1 MHISIVGAPSSG
13 KTMLFRALSGSYE
26 GGVANGA
33 SLVTIDVPDERL
45 DLLTK
50 MFNPRKTVYSRIE
63 LADTV
68 AIREGELKNETLDA
82 KSLQQIRNS
91 DALLVVLRHFDN
103 GQPVNPVKEYKDIES
118 EFILADMGQIEA
130 RLERIQKQNGNK
142 AQSLLDQE
150 QKLLQQCL
158 THLENA
164 EPLSTLSLTDEE
176 KKRLRGFLFLSL
188 KPIMIVINCDE
199 QNVPEADTIAANLKT
214 ALPAE
219 HLPVLAGCARLEAEL
234 ASMPPHEQAE
244 FMSEYS
250 IKESIRGRVIQLAR
264 DTLGL
269 ISFLTVGD
277 DECRAWPIRRG
288 MSAQDAAGTIHT
300 DFYQKFIRA
309 ETVSYDD
316 FVRLG
321 GFAGCKKA
329 GVWRL
334 EGKTYVVQDGDILSI
349 RAGA

>member
-1 MHISIVGAPSSG
+1 MHISIVGIAGSG
-13 KTMLFRALSGSYE
+13 KTTLFRAMSGSHE
-26 GGVANGA
+26 GGPANGT
-33 SLVTIDVPDERL
+33 SLVTIDVPDQRL

-91 DALLVVLRHFDN
+91 DALIVVLRHFDN
-103 GQPVNPVKEYKDIES
+103 GQPIDPVKEFKDIES

-130 RLERIQKQNGNK
+130 RLGRIQKQNAGK
-142 AQSLLDQE
+142 AQDLLDQE
-150 QKLLQQCL
+150 RTLLQQCL
-158 THLENA
+158 AHLEGA
-164 EPLSTLSLTDEE
+164 EPLLALSLTEEE

-188 KPIMIVINCDE
+188 KPIMIVSNCDE
-199 QNVPEADTIAANLKT
+199 QNLPDTDRIVTTLET
-214 ALPAE
+214 GLSGRVS
-219 HLPVLAGCARLEAEL
+219 VLAGCARLEAEL
-234 ASMPPHEQAE
+234 ASMAPDEQAE
-244 FMSEYS
+244 FMREYNV
-250 IKESIRGRVIQLAR
+250 KESIRGRIIQLAR

-349 RAGA
+349 RAGG

>member
-1 MHISIVGAPSSG
+1 MHISIIGAVGSG
-13 KTMLFRALSGSYE
+13 KTMLFRALSGSHE
-26 GGVANGA
+26 GGATNGT

-103 GQPVNPVKEYKDIES
+103 GQPVNAVKEFKDIES

-130 RLERIQKQNGNK
+130 RLTRIQKQNGNK
-142 AQSLLDQE
+142 AQGTFDQE
-150 QKLLQQCL
+150 QTLLQRCL

-164 EPLSTLSLTDEE
+164 EPLSTLLLTEEE

-199 QNVPEADTIAANLKT
+199 QNLPDADQIEERLKSG
-214 ALPAE
+214 LPKN
-219 HLPVLAGCARLEAEL
+219 LPVLGGCARLEAEL
-234 ASMPPHEQAE
+234 ASMAPDEQAD
-244 FMSEYS
+244 FMREYN
-250 IKESIRGRVIQLAR
+250 IRESIRGRIIQLAR

-309 ETVSYDD
+309 ETVAYDD

-349 RAGA
+349 RAGG

>member
-1 MHISIVGAPSSG
+1 MHISIVGTPGSG
-13 KTMLFRALSGSYE
+13 KTTLFRALSGSADKAS
-26 GGVANGA
+26 ANGT

-50 MFNPRKTVYSRIE
+50 MFNPKKTVYARIE

-68 AIREGELKNETLDA
+68 AIREGQLKNETLDA

-91 DALLVVLRHFDN
+91 DALLVVLRHFDD
-103 GQPVNPVKEYKDIES
+103 GTPINPVREFRDIEN

-130 RLERIQKQNGNK
+130 RLTRIEKQNGSK
-142 AQSLLDQE
+142 ARGALDQE
-150 QKLLQQCL
+150 RTLLVRCL
-158 THLENA
+158 THLEGA

-188 KPIMIVINCDE
+188 KPMMILVNCAEHELPDTDAIAATIKSGLPK
-199 QNVPEADTIAANLKT
+199 NVPT
-214 ALPAE
+214 
-219 HLPVLAGCARLEAEL
+219 LAGCARLEAEL
-234 ASMPPHEQAE
+234 ASMAPHEQAE
-244 FMSEYS
+244 FMREYS
-250 IKESIRGRVIQLAR
+250 VIESIRGRIIQSAR

-269 ISFLTVGD
+269 ISFLTVGE
-277 DECRAWPIRRG
+277 DECRAWPIRKG

-316 FVRLG
+316 FVRFG

-349 RAGA
+349 RAGL

>member
-1 MHISIVGAPSSG
+1 MHISIVGSVGSG
-13 KTMLFRALSGSYE
+13 KTTLFRALAGHCA
-26 GGVANGA
+26 GGAANGT

-103 GQPVNPVKEYKDIES
+103 GQPVNPVKEFKDIES

-142 AQSLLDQE
+142 AQGLLDQE
-150 QKLLQQCL
+150 QTLLKRCL
-158 THLENA
+158 AHLESA
-164 EPLSTLSLTDEE
+164 EPLSTLSLAEEE
-176 KKRLRGFLFLSL
+176 KKRLRGFLFLSP

-199 QNVPEADTIAANLKT
+199 QNLPDADRIVATLK
-214 ALPAE
+214 ASLPG
-219 HLPVLAGCARLEAEL
+219 HSPVLAGCARLEAEL
-234 ASMPPHEQAE
+234 ASMEPHEQAE
-244 FMSEYS
+244 FMQEYS
-250 IKESIRGRVIQLAR
+250 VKESIRGRIIQLAR

-269 ISFLTVGD
+269 ISFVTVGD
-277 DECRAWPIRRG
+277 DECRAWPIQRG
-288 MSAQDAAGTIHT
+288 MNAQDAAGTIHT